1 MALQSSSTVD
11 LREMDKLHTEMVR
24 QLEETDE
31 IEERQSVK
39 PSRKTSVSTACQ
51 TEKVSRKVSH
61 VARLAESSVPRV
73 EELTPVSRATHRTT
87 TETTE
92 RREVEVGGLEK
103 LRECNDVLL
112 SFIEKARILAQAT
125 DITATIP
132 SVLTDKV
139 QVSFNIA
146 QVEELFEEEIN
157 KLKMKIHETELS
169 HRDKIVELKL
179 LEEENIGLGL
189 SHERNLAELQ
199 GKERELADLDMREA
213 ELEFR
218 IGISN
223 AMVVE
228 RIKYLEGEIAECQA
242 QIRDSQMVFERMEE
256 ANVNENCGAP
266 DVQTIVEL

>member
-1 MALQSSSTVD
+1 MDLQSSSTVD

-31 IEERQSVK
+31 TEERLSVK
-39 PSRKTSVSTACQ
+39 PPRKMSVSTACQ

-87 TETTE
+87 TE

-112 SFIEKARILAQAT
+112 SFIEKARVLAQAT

-139 QVSFNIA
+139 QVSFNMA

-179 LEEENIGLGL
+179 LEEENIGLGH
-189 SHERNLAELQ
+189 SHERNLADLQ

-242 QIRDSQMVFERMEE
+242 QIRDSQMAFERMEE
-256 ANVNENCGAP
+256 ATVNENCGAP
-266 DVQTIVEL
+266 DVETIVEL